1 MIATL
6 KTAKLS
12 HIKYN
17 HTISVYHV
25 IINIISIII
34 LHVLYFMFLFFSSDF
49 DCQSL
54 FLLPSHVL
62 YKTVTLL
69 ISGAAI
75 DRDENK
81 VIHLLIIIIIIIII
95 YYYYLL
101 GGWSLSTV
109 VSGATIIN

>member
-1 MIATL
+1 
-6 KTAKLS
+6 
-12 HIKYN
+12 
-17 HTISVYHV
+17 
-25 IINIISIII
+25 
-34 LHVLYFMFLFFSSDF
+34 MFLFFSSDF

-95 YYYYLL
+95 IYYYLFIRR
-101 GGWSLSTV
+101 V
-109 VSGATIIN
+109 VFIHSCIRGYNY